1 MTATVQIA
9 LVDDHHLFRS
19 GMASL
24 INSFTGYAVLLEAGN
39 GQEFIDK
46 ISPKFKP
53 DITLLDLNM
62 PVLDGLQTIECLNR
76 NFPEMNIIVLSMF
89 QDAEKVVNVI
99 RMGVKGYVLKDA
111 HPDEFRKALDTVSA
125 SGVYFPDFVTRHLV
139 KNLNSPQNINQ
150 VKLNDREKEFLKL
163 ASTELTY
170 KEIADKMFLSARTVD
185 GYRDHLFE
193 KLNIK
198 NRVGLV
204 LYAIKNKIVE
214 I

>member
-139 KNLNSPQNINQ
+139 KNLNSPQNISQ

>member
-1 MTATVQIA
+1 MQPIKIA

-24 INSFTGYAVLLEAGN
+24 INSFSGYKILLEAGN

-46 ISPKFKP
+46 ISQKFKP
-53 DITLLDLNM
+53 DIALLDLNM
-62 PVLDGLQTIECLNR
+62 PVLNGLQTIEWLNK

-139 KNLNSPQNINQ
+139 KNLNSPQNIHQ

-170 KEIADKMFLSARTVD
+170 KEIANKMFLSARTVD

-193 KLNIK
+193 KLNIR

>member
-1 MTATVQIA
+1 MQPIKIA

-24 INSFTGYAVLLEAGN
+24 INSFSGYEILLEAGD

-46 ISPKFKP
+46 ISQKFKP
-53 DITLLDLNM
+53 DIALLDLNM
-62 PVLDGLQTIECLNR
+62 PVLNGLQTIEWLNK

-139 KNLNSPQNINQ
+139 KNLNSPQNIHQ

-193 KLNIK
+193 KLNIR